1 MNNGIIENLQTKNYL
16 RISGNIHLSYFV
28 EAADLLDIEYEI
40 IVRGLLAKFS
50 YKNKHWYIAN
60 TATPLTNSPSSMI
73 AKRKSLTNTILNQFG
88 LPIPKQY
95 SVRTPQ
101 EAIERYLE
109 LKKIVIKP
117 LQALGGHGVSISPGY
132 RKLLRSNI
140 IQDNSDNFPLPDPSI
155 SQDILVGSTPNNKDI
170 LGGSTTD
177 KNPTDPVK
185 DSVLLSDPQCLQD
198 IETAYK
204 FAVENNKSNSPE
216 NVLVEEFIEGENYR
230 LLVLDNEVIGIVH
243 RVPAYIIGD
252 GESTIQQLITAQN
265 SLRNEKMLLPIP
277 MDTELQSKLQTHG
290 FDLNSI
296 TPKDQKIFLRYNAN
310 LTTGGTTEECASIVN
325 PYYKDLAVRAVKAIG
340 LKYGGLDLITPDITK
355 PAKCAINEIN
365 YNPGLRLHYK
375 PDAGN
380 IVKVAIPIMKFIRDN
395 DI

>member
-117 LQALGGHGVSISPGY
+117 LQALGGHGVSILPGY

-170 LGGSTTD
+170 LGWSTAN
-177 KNPTDPVK
+177 KILTDPIK
-185 DSVLLSDPQCLQD
+185 
-198 IETAYK
+198 E
-204 FAVENNKSNSPE
+204 
-216 NVLVEEFIEGENYR
+216 
-230 LLVLDNEVIGIVH
+230 
-243 RVPAYIIGD
+243 
-252 GESTIQQLITAQN
+252 
-265 SLRNEKMLLPIP
+265 
-277 MDTELQSKLQTHG
+277 
-290 FDLNSI
+290 
-296 TPKDQKIFLRYNAN
+296 
-310 LTTGGTTEECASIVN
+310 
-325 PYYKDLAVRAVKAIG
+325 
-340 LKYGGLDLITPDITK
+340 
-355 PAKCAINEIN
+355 
-365 YNPGLRLHYK
+365 
-375 PDAGN
+375 
-380 IVKVAIPIMKFIRDN
+380 
-395 DI
+395 

>member
-117 LQALGGHGVSISPGY
+117 LQALGGHGVSILPGY

-170 LGGSTTD
+170 LGGSTA
-177 KNPTDPVK
+177 NNILTDPIK
-185 DSVLLSDPQCLQD
+185 DLSLLSDPQCLQD
-198 IETAYK
+198 IENAYK
-204 FAVENNKSNSPE
+204 FAVENNKSNTPE

-230 LLVLDNEVIGIVH
+230 LLVLGDEVIGIVH

-252 GESTIQQLITAQN
+252 GESTLQQLITAKN

-277 MDTELQSKLQTHG
+277 IDIELQSKLQTLG

-296 TPKDQKIFLRYNAN
+296 PPKDQKIYLRYNAN

-340 LKYGGLDLITPDITK
+340 LKYGGLDLITPDITQ

-375 PDAGN
+375 PDTGN